1 MADTVHVD
9 KRIAKTKSKLKF
21 ALAKLL
27 ETHRIEEISV
37 VNLTNYAGV
46 NRKTFY
52 LHYSDVFSILKEI
65 ENNVYTQAKNI
76 VVNFELSDETLES
89 FLYELLGLFAFD
101 EIVCSLIKNTP
112 YASVFTKLLDKL
124 LIEEVNKKYSS
135 LSSEIMTQ
143 LQYTIAY
150 HVYGSVRLFYTLLKN
165 SQCLDIK
172 SFSKFLA
179 TLIIKGSKGNFENLQ

>member
-76 VVNFELSDETLES
+76 VVNLV
-89 FLYELLGLFAFD
+89 
-101 EIVCSLIKNTP
+101 IQIP
-112 YASVFTKLLDKL
+112 
-124 LIEEVNKKYSS
+124 
-135 LSSEIMTQ
+135 
-143 LQYTIAY
+143 
-150 HVYGSVRLFYTLLKN
+150 
-165 SQCLDIK
+165 
-172 SFSKFLA
+172 
-179 TLIIKGSKGNFENLQ
+179 